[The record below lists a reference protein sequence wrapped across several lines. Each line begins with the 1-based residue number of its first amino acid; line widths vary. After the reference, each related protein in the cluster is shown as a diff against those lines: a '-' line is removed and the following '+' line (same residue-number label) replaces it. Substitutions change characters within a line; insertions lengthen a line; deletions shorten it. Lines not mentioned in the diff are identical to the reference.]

1 LDLEKIPLN
10 PEAFLKGK
18 SIMKNNILLAALAS
32 TTLLLSSVGPMG
44 SNHALAAEP
53 TSAPTTVTINADPA
67 LWVIKDADTTIYL
80 FGTVHVLKD
89 NIKWFDGGVKA
100 AYDASSEVVFE
111 LDTSNPQ
118 AMQGV
123 IMKMAIDPDGPA
135 LTQKLGP
142 DLAAS
147 LDKALKEAGI
157 PMAAFEKFEPWIV
170 PVIMTGAVLAK
181 AGYKTDSG
189 VEAQLTTALKKDGKT
204 LGALETAEEQMGLFD
219 NLPEVVQ
226 IAYLKSTIADLPK
239 TGPILDEMV
248 TEWAKGN
255 PDALDA
261 LLNKSLTATPELE
274 KVLLND
280 RNARW
285 AEWVEKRMAKPG
297 TVFMAVGA
305 GHLAGKNSVQEKL
318 KAKKLV
324 AIRIP
329 S

>member
-1 LDLEKIPLN
+1 MKKKIL
-10 PEAFLKGK
+10 
-18 SIMKNNILLAALAS
+18 IAALTGAG
-32 TTLLLSSVGPMG
+32 LLLSSFGG
-44 SNHALAAEP
+44 NSLALAAEP
-53 TSAPTTVTINADPA
+53 TPAPAVATINADPA

-111 LDTSNPQ
+111 LDLSNPQ
-118 AMQGV
+118 ALQGAV
-123 IMKMAIDPDGPA
+123 MKLALDPDGPA

-147 LDKALKEAGI
+147 LGQALKDIGLPI
-157 PMAAFEKFEPWIV
+157 AAFEKFEPWV
-170 PVIMTGAVLAK
+170 LPVVMTGAVLAK
-181 AGYKTDSG
+181 AGYSPDGG
-189 VEAQLTTALKKDGKT
+189 VDMQLAAALKKDGKT
-204 LGALETAEEQMGLFD
+204 LGALETAEEQMGFFD
-219 NLPEVVQ
+219 TLPETVQ

-239 TGPILDEMV
+239 TGPVLDEMV
-248 TEWAKGN
+248 AEWAKGN
-255 PDALDA
+255 PEALDT
-261 LLNKSLTATPELE
+261 LLNKAMVATPELE

-280 RNARW
+280 RNVRW

-318 KAKKLV
+318 KAKKLT
-324 AIRIP
+324 ATRIP

>member
-1 LDLEKIPLN
+1 LEKIPLN
-10 PEAFLKGK
+10 LDTSLKGK

-32 TTLLLSSVGPMG
+32 ATLLLSSVGPIG

-53 TSAPTTVTINADPA
+53 TTAPAVATINADPA
-67 LWVIKDADTTIYL
+67 LWVIKDEDTTIYL

-147 LDKALKEAGI
+147 LDKALKDAGI
-157 PMAAFEKFEPWIV
+157 PMAAFEKFEPWVV

-181 AGYKTDSG
+181 AGYTPESG
-189 VEAQLTTALKKDGKT
+189 VETQLNAALKKDGKT
-204 LGALETAEEQMGLFD
+204 LGALETAEEQMGFFD
-219 NLPEVVQ
+219 NLPEAVQ

-239 TGPILDEMV
+239 TGPVLEEMIAA
-248 TEWAKGN
+248 WAKGN

-318 KAKKLV
+318 KAKKLT
-324 AIRIP
+324 ATRIP

>member
-1 LDLEKIPLN
+1 
-10 PEAFLKGK
+10 
-18 SIMKNNILLAALAS
+18 MKNNILLAALAS
-32 TTLLLSSVGPMG
+32 TTLLLSSVGPIG
-44 SNHALAAEP
+44 SSRALASEP
-53 TSAPTTVTINADPA
+53 TTTPAPAAVTINADPA

-118 AMQGV
+118 AMQSV
-123 IMKMAIDPDGPA
+123 IMKMAIDPDGPT

-147 LDKALKEAGI
+147 LDKALKDAGI
-157 PMAAFEKFEPWIV
+157 PMAAFEKFEPWVV
-170 PVIMTGAVLAK
+170 PVIMTGAVLMK
-181 AGYKTDSG
+181 AGYNPESG
-189 VEAQLTTALKKDGKT
+189 VETQLNAALKKDGKT
-204 LGALETAEEQMGLFD
+204 LGALETAEEQMGFFD
-219 NLPEVVQ
+219 NLPEAVQ
-226 IAYLKSTIADLPK
+226 IAYLKTTIADLPK
-239 TGPILDEMV
+239 TGPVLDEMV
-248 TEWAKGN
+248 SAWAKGN
-255 PDALDA
+255 PEALDA
-261 LLNKSLTATPELE
+261 LMNKGMQATPELE

-280 RNARW
+280 RNVRW
-285 AEWVEKRMAKPG
+285 ADWVEKRMAKPG

-318 KAKKLV
+318 KTKKLT
-324 AIRIP
+324 ATRIP

>member
-100 AYDASSEVVFE
+100 AYDASSEVVLE
-111 LDTSNPQ
+111 ADTSNPQ
-118 AMQGV
+118 AMQGTM
-123 IMKMAIDPDGPA
+123 MKLAIDPDGPP
-135 LTQKLGP
+135 LSEKLGA
-142 DLAAS
+142 DNAAYQS
-147 LDKALKEAGI
+147 VLSGYGI
-157 PMAAFEKFEPWIV
+157 PAAAFEKLEPWAV
-170 PVIMTGAVLAK
+170 AMTLPLIQFMKSGAKIESGAEMTILA
-181 AGYKTDSG
+181 AM
-189 VEAQLTTALKKDGKT
+189 KKDGKT
-204 LGALETAEEQMGLFD
+204 LATLETVPEQLGYLD
-219 NLPEVVQ
+219 ALPEAVQ
-226 IAYLKSTIADLPK
+226 LKYLKSVVSQMP
-239 TGPILDEMV
+239 EMGKLSDRLLAS
-248 TEWAKGN
+248 WAAGDA
-255 PDALDA
+255 DALGALMQQMTDIPEVEKA
-261 LLNKSLTATPELE
+261 LLS
-274 KVLLND
+274 D

>member
-1 LDLEKIPLN
+1 
-10 PEAFLKGK
+10 
-18 SIMKNNILLAALAS
+18 MKKEILIAALTGAG
-32 TTLLLSSVGPMG
+32 LLLSSFGG
-44 SNHALAAEP
+44 NSRALAAEP
-53 TSAPTTVTINADPA
+53 TPAPAMVTINADPA
-67 LWVIKDADTTIYL
+67 LWVIKDEDTTIYL

-111 LDTSNPQ
+111 LDFSDMQ
-118 AMQGV
+118 ALQNAVG
-123 IMKMAIDPDGPA
+123 KLAIDADGPA

-147 LDKALKEAGI
+147 LDKALKEAGL
-157 PMAAFEKFEPWIV
+157 PLAAFEKYEPWIV

-181 AGYKTDSG
+181 AGYTPGSG
-189 VEAQLTTALKKDGKT
+189 VETQLTAALKKDGKT
-204 LGALETAEEQMGLFD
+204 IGALETAEEQMGFFD
-219 NLPEVVQ
+219 NLPEAVQ
-226 IAYLKSTIADLPK
+226 IAYLKTTIAELPK
-239 TGPILDEMV
+239 TAPFLDEMV
-248 TEWAKGN
+248 TAWSKGN
-255 PDALDA
+255 PDALA
-261 LLNKSLTATPELE
+261 ELLNKSLVTTPELE

-318 KAKKLV
+318 KAKKLT
-324 AIRIP
+324 ATRIP

>member
-1 LDLEKIPLN
+1 
-10 PEAFLKGK
+10 
-18 SIMKNNILLAALAS
+18 MKNNILLAALAS
-32 TTLLLSSVGPMG
+32 ATLLLSSVGPMG
-44 SNHALAAEP
+44 SNRALAAETTP
-53 TSAPTTVTINADPA
+53 TPAAVTINADPA
-67 LWVIKDADTTIYL
+67 LWVIKDTDTTIYL

-100 AYDASSEVVFE
+100 AYDASSEVIFE
-111 LDTSNPQ
+111 LDMSNPQ

-135 LTQKLGP
+135 LTQKLSP

-147 LDKALKEAGI
+147 LDKALKDAGI
-157 PMAAFEKFEPWIV
+157 PMAALEKFEPWV
-170 PVIMTGAVLAK
+170 LPVIMTNAVLMK
-181 AGYKTDSG
+181 AGYNPESG
-189 VEAQLTTALKKDGKT
+189 VETQLATALKKDGKT
-204 LGALETAEEQMGLFD
+204 LGALETAEEQIGFFD
-219 NLPEVVQ
+219 NLPEAVQ

-239 TGPILDEMV
+239 TGPILDEIV
-248 TEWAKGN
+248 AEWAKGN
-255 PDALDA
+255 PEALDT
-261 LLNKSLTATPELE
+261 LLNKAMAATPELE

-285 AEWVEKRMAKPG
+285 AEWVEKRMTKPG

-318 KAKKLV
+318 KAKKLT
-324 AIRIP
+324 ATRIP